1 MRVSKYHNPAKIKG
15 LSDNESAVER
25 LFADVLA
32 GVLFDIGS
40 YVIKIPISIFSPIS
54 YRNIT
59 RKFLCVFADS

>member
-25 LFADVLA
+25 LFADVLV
-32 GVLFDIGS
+32 GVLFDMGS
-40 YVIKIPISIFSPIS
+40 YLLKIPISIFSHIS

-59 RKFLCVFADS
+59 RKIVCVFADS